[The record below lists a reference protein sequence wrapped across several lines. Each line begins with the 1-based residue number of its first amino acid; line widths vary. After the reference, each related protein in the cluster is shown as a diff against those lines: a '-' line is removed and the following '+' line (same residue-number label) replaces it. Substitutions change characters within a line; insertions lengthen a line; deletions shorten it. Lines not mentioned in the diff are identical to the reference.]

1 VIDFRNW
8 HLSLGKRF
16 RTLKL
21 WFMLR
26 GFGVEEF
33 QRNVRKV
40 RRHPTVEFHALN
52 PLYAVRFSQ

>member
-1 VIDFRNW
+1 
-8 HLSLGKRF
+8 
-16 RTLKL
+16 
-21 WFMLR
+21 MLR